1 MLKLVKRPGSPFW
14 VARGTINRVRIERS
28 TGCRK
33 KDDARRVADDFA
45 AEETR
50 NAAGATGPL
59 RFDQAVAI
67 YLTERPAA
75 RYIAP
80 LLRHFKTTAVSEI
93 NNAAMRK
100 AANALY
106 PEAAPATIR
115 RQLYTPMK
123 AILNLCAYDDLCAV
137 PKLKAPSGGK
147 SRTDF
152 LMPDKAALILQHL
165 STLQGRQEA
174 VMVTLLLGQGVR
186 VGEAVTLVWEDVSL
200 EARFA
205 ILRDTKNGEERR
217 ITLIDRVVAAL
228 STIKPAAAF
237 GPVFRRSDGQP
248 FRPSDPAGAGGGQIR
263 YHFAQAV
270 EKAGLDPHRFTPH
283 ICRHTWAT
291 WFYAQTLDQIRL
303 KDEGGWKS
311 TQWLRYTKLG
321 TANLAEM
328 TRNEGWT
335 FDTKPQPLG
344 ENRGKECQA
353 A

>member
-1 MLKLVKRPGSPFW
+1 MLKLVKRKGSPFW
-14 VARGTINRVRIERS
+14 IARGTINRQRIERS

-33 KDDARRVADDFA
+33 KDDARRVCDEIA

-67 YLTERPAA
+67 YLTERPNA

-80 LLRHFKTTAVSEI
+80 LLRHFTVTPVAAI

-106 PEAAPATIR
+106 PEAQAATIR

-137 PKLKAPSGGK
+137 PKLKAPAGGK

-152 LMPDKAALILQHL
+152 LLPAQAEGILQHL
-165 STLQGRQEA
+165 SGLAARQEA
-174 VMVTLLLGQGVR
+174 VMVTLMLGQGVR
-186 VGEAVTLVWEDVSL
+186 VGEAVALDWADVSL
-200 EARFA
+200 DARYA

-217 ITLIDRVVAAL
+217 ITLIDRTVAAL
-228 STIKPAAAF
+228 STIQRPS
-237 GPVFRRSDGQP
+237 GPVFLRADGQP
-248 FRPSDPAGAGGGQIR
+248 FRASDPAGAGGGQIR
-263 YHFAQAV
+263 YHFTAAV
-270 EKAGLDPHRFTPH
+270 ESIGLDKHKFTPH

-291 WFYAQTLDQIRL
+291 WFHAQTRDQIRL

-321 TANLAEM
+321 TP
-328 TRNEGWT
+328 
-335 FDTKPQPLG
+335 DLG
-344 ENRGKECQA
+344 EIARQHGWDFDQKPAQVGEIRGTECQA